1 MASTRH
7 TLLRQ
12 IARIQQALAGLG
24 PLRPGN
30 LYVRR
35 SVCGKPGCRCCRPR
49 DPVKH
54 GPYHYLSYTLGG
66 RSHTEFIP
74 SDRVAA
80 VKRQCR
86 NYNRLA
92 GLVKR
97 LIETNILLS
106 RLREEDA

>member
-1 MASTRH
+1 MGSTRH
-7 TLLRQ
+7 TLLRR

-35 SVCGKPGCRCCRPR
+35 SVCGKPGCRCVRPKNPIR
-49 DPVKH
+49 H
-54 GPYHYLSYTLGG
+54 GPYYYLSYTLGG

-74 SDRVAA
+74 SGKVAA
-80 VKRQCR
+80 VKMQCR
-86 NYNRLA
+86 NYNRLTS
-92 GLVKR
+92 LVKR

-106 RLREEDA
+106 RLPEEGA